1 MPEAHPATALL
12 ALASVAALWLLRRFA
27 RRLPGPLVV
36 LAASTVLVWLLGLD
50 RAGVAVVGAAGTDAP
65 AFGGLALPGLD
76 RLVELLPGALA
87 IVVLGYTKSLGA
99 LKRAH
104 AAEPGSEPIDPDRE
118 LLAIG
123 AANLGAGLGG
133 GYPVAGSLTAT
144 AVRIDAGGHT
154 QVGNLV
160 ASLLS
165 VLTILLLLPVLA
177 HVAPAT
183 LAAIV
188 VVALGG
194 LSDLGYLRRLWAS
207 AAGSS
212 RSRSPPS
219 SASSPSTSCPG

>member
-1 MPEAHPATALL
+1 VLYVAFFLVRVGWIADLGPDPVLKGFVEGAIWVTILKQVPAAMGLEAGVPSGGFFAKLPAIARALPEAHPATALL

-27 RRLPGPLVV
+27 RGLPGPLVV

-118 LLAIG
+118 LLAS
-123 AANLGAGLGG
+123 A
-133 GYPVAGSLTAT
+133 PPTS
-144 AVRIDAGGHT
+144 
-154 QVGNLV
+154 
-160 ASLLS
+160 
-165 VLTILLLLPVLA
+165 
-177 HVAPAT
+177 APA
-183 LAAIV
+183 
-188 VVALGG
+188 
-194 LSDLGYLRRLWAS
+194 S
-207 AAGSS
+207 AGAT
-212 RSRSPPS
+212 RSRARSRPPRFGSTREGTPRSGTSSPP
-219 SASSPSTSCPG
+219 C